1 MKNRTYWQWV
11 RIGLSLHLGVFLVAF
26 VGLAGFILF
35 QSFLRQLRLEPIK
48 GTILKSVA
56 VPRGDETFTP
66 DIWFSYTVDRRKYNG
81 GKYRDGFRPLSLSE
95 SEVEAILQ
103 RYPHGST
110 VEAWYDPKY
119 PRYAVLDR
127 SLGPI
132 HYGLMILI
140 GSLVVGGILLL
151 VFIRRRRAGN
161 ISR

>member
-1 MKNRTYWQWV
+1 MKNRAYWQWF
-11 RIGLSLHLGVFLVAF
+11 RIGLGLHLGILLLAV

-35 QSFLRQLRLEPIK
+35 QSFLRQSRLEPIQ

-56 VPRGDETFTP
+56 VPREDGTFSP
-66 DIWFSYTVDRRKYNG
+66 HIRFSYVVERRRYNT

-110 VEAWYDPKY
+110 VEAWYDLKY